1 MGHSATA
8 SSSSAVNEITLGNAS
23 VTKLRIP
30 GLGSTDGHVLTYSS
44 SAGAIVLAAAG
55 GGGASDLNGL
65 SDCKE
70 TTGTFGDS
78 LYIGQAG
85 SNVTSNSRNN
95 TTVGL
100 TAGTAIT
107 DAAGCTFMGTY
118 AGYAITVGTF
128 NTALGQGA
136 LQSEDDGSRNTAIGY
151 EALYQLNYSG
161 WGRNTAV
168 GSQAGRALTSNSFQ
182 NTIIGAEAANSQ
194 GSSITNCTVIGY
206 GANPSAFNSTNQITL
221 GNTSVGTLRC
231 QVQTITSLSDE
242 RDKTNI
248 EPIPYG
254 LDFIDSLK
262 PKSFVWDNRPEIAI
276 EQDEEGN
283 DIEVE
288 FYSANKGKEDIG
300 FIAQDLLEVDDN
312 FLNLVHTDNPDKL
325 EASYGR
331 LIPVLVQA
339 IKELKAEVELLKNK

>member
-1 MGHSATA
+1 M
-8 SSSSAVNEITLGNAS
+8 
-23 VTKLRIP
+23 
-30 GLGSTDGHVLTYSS
+30 
-44 SAGAIVLAAAG
+44 
-55 GGGASDLNGL
+55 
-65 SDCKE
+65 
-70 TTGTFGDS
+70 
-78 LYIGQAG
+78 
-85 SNVTSNSRNN
+85 
-95 TTVGL
+95 
-100 TAGTAIT
+100 
-107 DAAGCTFMGTY
+107 
-118 AGYAITVGTF
+118 
-128 NTALGQGA
+128 
-136 LQSEDDGSRNTAIGY
+136 
-151 EALYQLNYSG
+151 NYSG

-221 GNTSVGTLRC
+221 GNTSVGALRC

-339 IKELKAEVELLKNK
+339 IKELKAEVELLKS